1 MQNQKGYTLAGKKI
15 FFGIPAYDHKVSLKQ
30 AISLMRFAQEAPQH
44 GIQAAV
50 GSICGCSVVSRAR
63 NLLVAD
69 FLESDATDL
78 MFIDADI
85 NFEPQD
91 IFRLL
96 AWVSE
101 PNIGIAAGIP
111 CARKIEKTYI
121 VTLDDDN
128 DKVVM
133 NDMGLV
139 RAKRVA
145 TAFMM
150 IKRKVLEDLIE
161 KNPQWKYHD
170 QKAERDLSAVFDFMV
185 KDNTYVGE
193 DYLFCD
199 RAREIGYEVWV
210 DPTIKLGHMGTI
222 EYEGDFGKEAFY
234 PRLVQEQKVSNG

>member
-1 MQNQKGYTLAGKKI
+1 MQNQKGYTLAGHKI

-30 AISLMRFAQEAPQH
+30 AISLMRFAGIAPQH
-44 GIQAAV
+44 GIDMTI

-63 NLLVAD
+63 NLIVQD
-69 FLESDATDL
+69 FLESDATEL

-85 NFEPQD
+85 NFQPED
-91 IFRLL
+91 ILRLM

-111 CARKIEKTYI
+111 CARKVEKTYI
-121 VTLDDDN
+121 VTLDEDSGE
-128 DKVVM
+128 VTM
-133 NDMGLV
+133 NGMGLV

-150 IKRKVLEDLIE
+150 IKRKVIEDLVA
-161 KNPQWKYHD
+161 KNPQWQYWDDKT
-170 QKAERDLSAVFDFMV
+170 QRTLTAIFDFMV
-185 KDNTYVGE
+185 KDNSYVGE

-234 PRLVQEQKVSNG
+234 PMLVHNQKVA

>member
-30 AISLMRFAQEAPQH
+30 AVSLMRFAQEAPQH

-85 NFEPQD
+85 NFDPQD

-133 NDMGLV
+133 NEMGLV
-139 RAKRVA
+139 KAKRVA

-150 IKRKVLEDLIE
+150 IKRKVIEDLVE
-161 KNPQWKYHD
+161 KNPQWRYYDHMR
-170 QKAERDLSAVFDFMV
+170 ERNLTAVFDFQV

-210 DPTIKLGHMGTI
+210 DPTIKLGHMGTM

-234 PRLVQEQKVSNG
+234 PRLVKDEKVA